1 MAEEVY
7 GRYYDTAGN
16 FHWTGVASGTHVL
29 TMPEAVQNVLNR
41 PPKKYDTKEEAME
54 LLINLGVLDKDGNIR
69 EPFTEI
75 FCRSTHE

>member
-1 MAEEVY
+1 M
-7 GRYYDTAGN
+7 
-16 FHWTGVASGTHVL
+16 L
-29 TMPEAVQNVLNR
+29 IQEAIQQILNR